1 MKIEDEIKSVKF
13 RNLKHKATLNIIV
26 TANWIHTSNL
36 EIFKKYKLTAQQ
48 YNVLRILRG
57 QYPKPCTLLSIRE
70 RMLDK
75 MSDVSRII
83 ERLRISS
90 LVDRVLCPNDRRAV
104 DVLITKA
111 GLTLL
116 KKMEKEE
123 EQLDGTMSKLTDTE
137 AKKLNDLLDKLRS

>member
-13 RNLKHKATLNIIV
+13 RNMQHKAALNIII
-26 TANWIHTSNL
+26 TANWIHASNI
-36 EIFKKYKLTAQQ
+36 EIFKKYKLTVQQ

-57 QYPKPCTLLSIRE
+57 QFPNPCNLLSIRE

-83 ERLRISS
+83 ERLRINGF
-90 LVDRVLCPNDRRAV
+90 VDRVLCANDRRAV
-104 DVLITKA
+104 DVLITKK
-111 GLTLL
+111 GLDLL

-123 EQLDGTMSKLTDTE
+123 EKIDGVMKNISDIE